1 MCAQKNLIGLD
12 KRWRTLI
19 EDKDFERLKEIF
31 VTRKECQQ
39 TTDGIETKLSGD
51 LVRLAVI
58 ENQLKVI
65 TWLLYAVAGGIVT
78 MLIKMLFGG

>member
-1 MCAQKNLIGLD
+1 M
-12 KRWRTLI
+12 I
-19 EDKDFERLKEIF
+19 EEKALERLKEIF
-31 VTRKECQQ
+31 VTRKECQN
-39 TTDGIETKLSGD
+39 TTDGIETKLSND

-65 TWLLYAVAGGIVT
+65 TWLLYAVAGGVIT

>member
-1 MCAQKNLIGLD
+1 MFAPKNLIGLD
-12 KRWRTLI
+12 KRWQLLI
-19 EDKDFERLKEIF
+19 EDKDVERLKEIF

-58 ENQLKVI
+58 ENQLKII